1 MWTDRTLVIRDVSNT
16 LRNVWRLWCD
26 VPLLEDDVRKSF
38 ATRRDV
44 SLKRSWRF
52 NDGVSYNLID
62 TRVTSRDVYDACYT
76 TW

>member
-1 MWTDRTLVIRDVSNT
+1 MWRECERNELTRDFTDETCT
-16 LRNVWRLWCD
+16 AAFLWY
-26 VPLLEDDVRKSF
+26 VFLDVRDTS

-62 TRVTSRDVYDACYT
+62 TRVTSRDVYDACDT